1 MSYNKALR
9 EVLKYKT
16 VKLGK
21 ITKLPSSTAVNPSQ
35 YGTFWTPHPLLGT
48 FPKLDCFFVV
58 DGFPNKKNME
68 EFVLEIIPSTIIY
81 VNLSKKMFCIWFWGK
96 FF

>member
-1 MSYNKALR
+1 
-9 EVLKYKT
+9 
-16 VKLGK
+16 LGK
-21 ITKLPSSTAVNPSQ
+21 LPNFRVQQQLTLPNMVHFEHLTP
-35 YGTFWTPHPLLGT
+35 FWEHFQSLTV
-48 FPKLDCFFVV
+48 FFVV

-96 FF
+96 SF